1 MNSTEKKAQSTT
13 REQSRV
19 RAVLFPVL
27 SVFIGIFLAFSILE
41 VVLRFFPVYTGL
53 YAEPVSARQPVLR
66 FIPNVEFLYSRGWNF
81 RGVNIGHVHNF
92 GFINDQDYDPT
103 VTSPLAAVIGD
114 SYIEAAMVP
123 FGKTLQ
129 GRLAET
135 VRGKGRVYSYA
146 MSGAPLSQY
155 LAWASWIKT
164 VFHPDLLI
172 VTIVGNDFDESLI
185 RYKNEPSYH
194 YFDDSREGMPLVRVD
209 MDTGF
214 LRQTIRLSAVSALS
228 RYIRQNLGLSTIV
241 RKFRASK
248 SIQYVGNVPASVEAE
263 RIERSKRAVDAFLVR
278 LPQEAGVPASRTIFI
293 VDGMRPN
300 LYSAEDLQKAEG
312 SFFDTMRRYFIAHAA
327 PHGYTVID
335 MQPRFIEHYRAT
347 GERFEYP
354 DDGHWNETG
363 HAVAAEAVK
372 KSRVFRDRFGL

>member
-1 MNSTEKKAQSTT
+1 M

-27 SVFIGIFLAFSILE
+27 SVLIGIFLALSILE
-41 VVLRFFPVYTGL
+41 VVLRFFPVYSGL

-66 FIPNVEFLYSRGWNF
+66 FIPNVEFLFSRGWNF
-81 RGVNIGHVHNF
+81 RGVNIGHVNNF

-103 VTSPLAAVIGD
+103 VTSSLAAVIGD
-114 SYIEAAMVP
+114 SFIEAAMVP

-135 VRGKGRVYSYA
+135 VRGKGRVYSYG

-155 LAWASWIKT
+155 LAWATWVKT

-185 RYKNEPSYH
+185 RYKNEPSYY

-209 MDTGF
+209 TDTGF
-214 LRQTIRLSAVSALS
+214 LRQTIRLSSVFALS
-228 RYIRQNLGLSTIV
+228 RYVRQNLGLSAIAQ
-241 RKFRASK
+241 RLRNPNL
-248 SIQYVGNVPASVEAE
+248 QYVGNVPATMTQE
-263 RIERSKRAVDAFLVR
+263 RIERSKRAIDAFLTR
-278 LPQEAGVPASRTIFI
+278 LPGEANVPARRIIF
-293 VDGMRPN
+293 VMDGMRPN
-300 LYSAEDLQKAEG
+300 LYSAEELRKAEG
-312 SFFDTMRRYFIAHAA
+312 SFFDTMRRYFIAHAV
-327 PHGYTVID
+327 PRGYTVID
-335 MQPRFIEHYRAT
+335 MQPLFIERYRAT

-354 DDGHWNETG
+354 DDGHWNEAG
-363 HAVAAEAVK
+363 HAMVAEAVK
-372 KSRVFRDRFGL
+372 KTRVFRDRFGL